1 MNNLTDE
8 KNKYEGVKAFLIA
21 RVSDPSQRDALP
33 AQEQRIDEYAE
44 YKLMDKKLYSFD
56 ETAFKEDR
64 QKFEEIVETIK
75 NYPKFCVVVFD
86 KVDRFTRDC
95 TSDVVRTFKGLAKEG
110 KIELH
115 FPSDG
120 LYVFKNSPATD
131 WFRLDMG
138 MALGGYYASAI
149 SDNVK
154 RRIQQKLH
162 DGEYPGKACIGY
174 ANIKLDIIN
183 PVTKEPYK
191 DIVPDPERAAYI
203 IKAFELR
210 LAGNSFRTIAKILKE
225 DGLRS
230 NTALKK
236 PVGQSQIETMV
247 KNPFYYGVM
256 RYDGKQYPHKYKP
269 IITKELF
276 DLVQKV
282 NDERNT
288 DDHSKTDTKQTFT
301 FSGILKCATCGC
313 SISSYYKKGHVYM
326 RCTKAK
332 QDVHCEQPHVSEAEL
347 LPQVNHLLD
356 KLAVSQSDVQKI
368 LKILEDQR
376 NNVVMFY
383 DNVIKQ
389 KKAQHKKLQ
398 DKIEILYD
406 DRIDGRIT
414 IAQYDTYVAKAKEDM
429 SRLDDELVE
438 LSKGNTTFLVT
449 AEYLLELASKAR
461 TLFESSQPAQKNKI
475 LRALLANLKLDEK
488 RLQLN
493 LLQPLSALSADLKSQ
508 NWLRR
513 LDSNQ
518 RPKR

>member
-1 MNNLTDE
+1 
-8 KNKYEGVKAFLIA
+8 
-21 RVSDPSQRDALP
+21 
-33 AQEQRIDEYAE
+33 
-44 YKLMDKKLYSFD
+44 
-56 ETAFKEDR
+56 
-64 QKFEEIVETIK
+64 
-75 NYPKFCVVVFD
+75 
-86 KVDRFTRDC
+86 
-95 TSDVVRTFKGLAKEG
+95 VVRTFKNLAKDG

-138 MALGGYYASAI
+138 MALGGYYSSAI

-154 RRIQQKLH
+154 RKIQQKLH

-174 ANIKLDIIN
+174 MNIKWEVDK
-183 PVTKEPYK
+183 KEFK
-191 DIVPDPERAAYI
+191 DIVPDPERAPYI
-203 IKAFELR
+203 VKAFELR

-230 NTALKK
+230 NTSLKK

-256 RYDGKQYPHKYKP
+256 RYDGNKYPHKYKP

-288 DDHSKTDTKQTFT
+288 NDHSKTDTKQTFT

-383 DNVIKQ
+383 DNAIKQ
-389 KKAQHKKLQ
+389 KQAQHKKLQ

-414 IAQYDTYVAKAKEDM
+414 VAEYDIYVARAKEDM
-429 SRLDDELVE
+429 SKLDDELVE

-475 LRALLANLKLDEK
+475 LRALLANLKLNEK

-513 LDSNQ
+513 PDSNR
-518 RPKR
+518 RPGD

>member
-1 MNNLTDE
+1 MNNLTND

-21 RVSDPSQRDALP
+21 RVSDPSQREALP
-33 AQEQRIDEYAE
+33 AQELRINKHAE
-44 YKLMDKKLYSFD
+44 DKLMDKTLYSFD

-64 QKFEEIVETIK
+64 EKFEKIVQTIS
-75 NYPKFCVVVFD
+75 NYPDFCVVVFD

-95 TSDVVRTFKGLAKEG
+95 TSDVVRTFKNLAKNG

-138 MALGGYYASAI
+138 MALGGYYSSAI

-154 RRIQQKLH
+154 RKIQQKLH

-174 ANIKLDIIN
+174 MNIKWEVDR
-183 PVTKEPYK
+183 KEFK
-191 DIVPDPERAAYI
+191 DIVPDPERAPYI
-203 IKAFELR
+203 VKAFELR

-230 NTALKK
+230 NTSKQN

-256 RYDGKQYPHKYKP
+256 RYDGKTYPHKYKP

-282 NDERNT
+282 NDDRNT

-332 QDVHCEQPHVSEAEL
+332 PDVPCEQPHVSEAEL
-347 LPQVNHLLD
+347 LPQVTHLLD
-356 KLAVSQSDVQKI
+356 NLAISQHDAEKLMK
-368 LKILEDQR
+368 LLEEQH

-383 DNVIKQ
+383 DNAIKQ
-389 KKAQHKKLQ
+389 KTAQHKKLQ
-398 DKIEILYD
+398 NKIDTLYD
-406 DRIDGRIT
+406 DRLDGRIT
-414 IAQYDTYVAKAKEDM
+414 VDEYDKYVSRAKEEM
-429 SRLDDELVE
+429 SKLDDELVE
-438 LSKGNTTFLVT
+438 LNKGNTSFLVT
-449 AEYLLELASKAR
+449 AEHLLELARKAPM
-461 TLFESSQPAQKNKI
+461 LFESSQPHQKNKI

-493 LLQPLSALSADLKSQ
+493 LLQPLSVLSTNLKSS
-508 NWLRR
+508 NWLRG
-513 LDSNQ
+513 LGSNQ
-518 RPKR
+518 RPSR

>member
-1 MNNLTDE
+1 MNNLTNE
-8 KNKYEGVKAFLIA
+8 NNKYEGVKAFFIA
-21 RVSDPSQRDALP
+21 RVSDPSQRSALP
-33 AQEQRIDEYAE
+33 AQEIRLTEYSERISLKGEFF
-44 YKLMDKKLYSFD
+44 SFD
-56 ETAFKEDR
+56 ESAFKEDR
-64 QKFEEIVETIK
+64 DKFLEIVNKVLTSKE
-75 NYPKFCVVVFD
+75 PCVVVFD
-86 KVDRFTRDC
+86 KIDRFTRDVSSEIVNSMK
-95 TSDVVRTFKGLAKEG
+95 TAVKAGSV
-110 KIELH
+110 ELH

-120 LYVFKNSPATD
+120 LTVRKNSPAVE
-131 WFRLDMG
+131 WFQLDMG
-138 MALGGYYASAI
+138 MSLGGYYSHAI

-154 RRIQQKLH
+154 RKIQQKLH
-162 DGEYPGKACIGY
+162 DQEYPGKACIGY
-174 ANIKLDIIN
+174 MNINWKVDN
-183 PVTKEPYK
+183 KEFK
-191 DIVPDPERAAYI
+191 DIVPDPERAPYI
-203 IKAFELR
+203 VKAFELR

-230 NTALKK
+230 NTSKKK

-332 QDVHCEQPHVSEAEL
+332 QDVHCKQPHVSEAEL

-383 DNVIKQ
+383 DNAIKQ
-389 KKAQHKKLQ
+389 KQAQHKKLQ

-414 IAQYDTYVAKAKEDM
+414 VAEYDIYVARAKEDM
-429 SRLDDELVE
+429 SKLDDELVE

-461 TLFESSQPAQKNKI
+461 FLFESSQPAQKNKI
-475 LRALLANLKLDEK
+475 LRALLANLKLNEK

-493 LLQPLSALSADLKSQ
+493 LLQPLLALSADSKSQ
-508 NWLRR
+508 NWLR
-513 LDSNQ
+513 LLGSNQ
-518 RPKR
+518 RHPR